1 LRMAAGNS
9 VSANQAVP
17 AGSDGVGT
25 QPARPLAIVMFGSP
39 GSGKG
44 TQSKFLVN
52 WLRIPQIS
60 TGDMLREHIRNGTEV
75 GKAIESRMRA
85 GSLVSDELVN
95 QLVYERIHQP
105 DCSRGFILDGYPR
118 TPAQAQEMMRLLA
131 TVGAREVVIH
141 LVVDYNIIIS
151 RMTGRRVCPKCGTL
165 YNSVSKPPQ
174 KEGIC
179 DLDGSVLLVREDDR
193 EEVVRERLAQYEA
206 STRPLIEYFRKTSE
220 RLFEV
225 DASRE
230 RPEVVFSKIQAALEE
245 LHVTG
250 VPGHSQGVTQGIP
263 QGTATQ
269 TAGNQTTPV
278 QGVTV
283 G

>member
-1 LRMAAGNS
+1 MVAGNS
-9 VSANQAVP
+9 VSGQALPV
-17 AGSDGVGT
+17 ASNDGVKAES
-25 QPARPLAIVMFGSP
+25 ARPLAVVMFGSP

-44 TQSKFLVN
+44 TQSKYLVE
-52 WLRIPQIS
+52 WLKIPQIS

-105 DCSRGFILDGYPR
+105 DCQRGFILDGYPR
-118 TPAQAQEMMRLLA
+118 TPAQAQEMMRLLD

-151 RMTGRRVCPKCGTL
+151 RMAGRRVCLKCGTL
-165 YNSVSKPPQ
+165 YNSVSKPP
-174 KEGIC
+174 KVEGIC
-179 DLDGSVLLVREDDR
+179 DLDGSVLSVREDDR

-220 RLFEV
+220 RLIEV
-225 DASRE
+225 DASRD
-230 RPEVVFSKIQAALEE
+230 RPEVVFEKIRAALEE
-245 LHVTG
+245 IHFSELA
-250 VPGHSQGVTQGIP
+250 PAAQGVNIR
-263 QGTATQ
+263 
-269 TAGNQTTPV
+269 
-278 QGVTV
+278 
-283 G
+283 